1 MFSMTGLFTA
11 AFLIGVADEL
21 ALIGANG
28 SFESHT
34 SQFGAQ
40 KDQMISLPDCVPSA
54 RHVQGCASRKINLE
68 GAGRAGVTAGVAVAD
83 AGRMIDYRTG
93 DLVGEGRAYCL

>member
-1 MFSMTGLFTA
+1 
-11 AFLIGVADEL
+11 
-21 ALIGANG
+21 
-28 SFESHT
+28 
-34 SQFGAQ
+34 
-40 KDQMISLPDCVPSA
+40 
-54 RHVQGCASRKINLE
+54 VQGCASRKINLE